1 METIKIWNDSP
12 SDQQLDRIADT
23 LRAGGIVIVPTD
35 TLYGVA
41 CDALNPKAIERICRI
56 KGINPDKAT
65 LSIICDDISMAAEYA
80 RIDNETFQTL
90 RDNTPGPFTFVLK
103 SLSSLPKAFK
113 QRKAVGIRI
122 PDNATVRAI
131 TRSLGNPLMTT
142 SIEFQDPDY
151 AREPELIAETYE
163 GEADLMVDGGDGGET
178 PSTIVDCT
186 GREMEVTRQGLGEL
200 Q

>member
-12 SDQQLDRIADT
+12 SDQQLDRIVDT
-23 LRAGGIVIVPTD
+23 LRAGGIVLVPTD

-41 CDALNPKAIERICRI
+41 CDALNAKAIERICRL

-90 RDNTPGPFTFVLK
+90 RDNTPGPFTFILK

-122 PDNATVRAI
+122 PDNATVRALAG
-131 TRSLGNPLMTT
+131 RLGNPLMTT
-142 SIEFQDPDY
+142 SIEFRDSDY

-163 GEADLMVDGGDGGET
+163 GDVDLMVDGGDGGET
-178 PSTIVDCT
+178 PSTVVDCS
-186 GREMEVTRQGLGEL
+186 GGEMEVVRQGLGEL